1 MTQNVCVMID
11 RMTQELSESPF
22 VFSPGGGDGHTEN
35 SEFLEIGNFSPAV
48 SPAPTTHEE
57 RRRTFEKRT
66 ETGTSIE
73 PYIGNYTYYIGQ
85 SKYYKDRKQ
94 PDDVNLG

>member
-1 MTQNVCVMID
+1 
-11 RMTQELSESPF
+11 MTQERGESPF
-22 VFSPGGGDGHTEN
+22 EFSPGGGDKLTET
-35 SEFLEIGNFSPAV
+35 SDFLEVGNFSPAV
-48 SPAPTTHEE
+48 SPAPKSPQE

-66 ETGTSIE
+66 ETGGSIE
-73 PYIGNYTYYIGQ
+73 PYIGDYTYYIGQ